1 MKEEATCLHLRHV
14 YDAIARRKVDIERC
28 PGFRDT
34 PRHFVRNHGLVL
46 APTGRRVEEERSD
59 RRERKGKRGG
69 RRACK
74 RFQHFF

>member
-34 PRHFVRNHGLVL
+34 PRHFVCNHGLVL
-46 APTGRRVEEERSD
+46 APQDAGW
-59 RRERKGKRGG
+59 RESGAIAEGNAIVREGG
-69 RRACK
+69 G
-74 RFQHFF
+74 